1 MKNRII
7 LVGCMGLIVGFVLG
21 VGGTYVAI
29 TQYAA
34 TRAAEALF
42 VVEQMKLGEASERAH
57 YAYRNESKP
66 VAIYAMSQYVN
77 QLKKAEALP
86 EQSRLSTDRMLAF
99 DLTLAHGRL
108 AKLYAE
114 TGETN
119 LSTQHV
125 AQALAYA
132 KRSAAAGITNQTGL
146 AELIDR
152 LDQQAAK

>member
-34 TRAAEALF
+34 TRAAGTLF

-57 YAYRNESKP
+57 QAYRHESKP
-66 VAIYAMSQYVN
+66 VAIYALSEYANM
-77 QLKKAEALP
+77 LKKTHEMP
-86 EQSRLSTDRMLAF
+86 ENPRLMTRRMLAF
-99 DLTLAHGRL
+99 DLTLAHARL

-114 TGETN
+114 TGETQ
-119 LSTQHV
+119 LSAQHV
-125 AQALAYA
+125 TEALAYA
-132 KRSAAAGITNQTGL
+132 QKSSAAGITNQTGL

-152 LDQQAAK
+152 LDQKAAK